1 MVRVTPLPRSQ
12 VPLQQVF
19 TFGQLPELA
28 LASSVSGRLRPTYA
42 AVGDT
47 WGDPPKRGALR
58 NGNDQNVL
66 N

>member
-1 MVRVTPLPRSQ
+1 MVRVAHLPRSQ

-47 WGDPPKRGALR
+47 GAIPR
-58 NGNDQNVL
+58 NGVPYEMETTRMY
-66 N
+66 